1 MSAVYVHNITIDSGT
16 DYEQEYDMFEVGG
29 KSVDLTNHT
38 ARAQIRKHRGSLTST
53 SFVVGFPDR
62 SKGKVKL
69 TIPSYVTA
77 ALKPG
82 RYIYDILFTKPGG
95 TKEIVLEGTVRVRQG
110 VSTGCFGA
118 STNGLP
124 GSAHRLCIA
133 VIDENAGTQ
142 TFTGMYAKWEQFRT
156 TYPNRTFYLLQPT
169 PIGCCGVD
177 SALGTG
183 FGSLVDNNTYTTLH
197 CPSNFLNETTVNTG
211 RLIGQ

>member
-53 SFVVGFPDR
+53 SFIVGFPNR
-62 SKGKVKL
+62 AKGKVKL
-69 TIPSYVTA
+69 TIPNYVTA
-77 ALKPG
+77 GLKPG

-110 VSTGCFGA
+110 ISTGCFGT

-133 VIDENAGTQ
+133 VIDEADNMTQ
-142 TFTGMYAKWEQFRT
+142 SGNSTKWAQFRS
-156 TYPNRTFYLLQPT
+156 TYPNRTFYLLMPR
-169 PIGCCGVD
+169 D
-177 SALGTG
+177 EG
-183 FGSLVDNNTYTTLH
+183 FGHLVDTNEYVLLRM
-197 CPSNFLNETTVNTG
+197 PQNFGVETTVNTG
-211 RLIGQ
+211 RLISEDGD

>member
-62 SKGKVKL
+62 AKGKVKL
-69 TIPSYVTA
+69 TIPNYVTA

-95 TKEIVLEGTVRVRQG
+95 TKEIVLEGTVRVRQNI
-110 VSTGCFGA
+110 STGCFGGTA
-118 STNGLP
+118 GLP
-124 GSAHRLCIA
+124 SSAQRLCIA
-133 VIDENAGTQ
+133 VIDESSSQTQ
-142 TFTGMYAKWEQFRT
+142 SGMSTKWAQFRG
-156 TYPNRTFYLLQPT
+156 TYPNRTFYLLMPK
-169 PIGCCGVD
+169 GE
-177 SALGTG
+177 G
-183 FGSLVDNNTYTTLH
+183 FGHQVDTTEYVEIRM
-197 CPSNFLNETTVNTG
+197 PQNFGNETTVNTG
-211 RLIGQ
+211 RLISEDGD

>member
-1 MSAVYVHNITIDSGT
+1 MSAVYVHNITIDRGT

-53 SFVVGFPDR
+53 SFVVGFPNR
-62 SKGKVKL
+62 AKGKIKL
-69 TIPSYVTA
+69 TIPNYVTA

-118 STNGLP
+118 STDGRP

-133 VIDENAGTQ
+133 VIDESGSQ
-142 TFTGMYAKWEQFRT
+142 TKSGMYTKWQNFRN

-169 PIGCCGVD
+169 PV
-177 SALGTG
+177 G
-183 FGSLVDNNTYTTLH
+183 FGVSVNTSNYNTLN
-197 CPSNFLNETTVNTG
+197 CPNNFLGETTVNTSP
-211 RLIGQ
+211 LI

>member
-1 MSAVYVHNITIDSGT
+1 MSAVYVHNITIDRGT

-29 KSVDLTNHT
+29 KSVDLSNHT
-38 ARAQIRKHRGSLTST
+38 ARAQIRKHRGSLTAT

-62 SKGKVKL
+62 TKGKVKL
-69 TIPSYVTA
+69 TIPNYVTA
-77 ALKPG
+77 GLKPG

-133 VIDENAGTQ
+133 VIDESSSQ
-142 TFTGMYAKWEQFRT
+142 SVSGMSTKWAQFRS

-169 PIGCCGVD
+169 GD
-177 SALGTG
+177 G
-183 FGSLVDNNTYTTLH
+183 FGDLVDASAYNELR
-197 CPSNFLNETTVNTG
+197 CPANFLNETTINTG
-211 RLIGQ
+211 RLISEDGD

>member
-1 MSAVYVHNITIDSGT
+1 MSAVYVHNITIDRGT

-29 KSVDLTNHT
+29 KSVDLSNHT
-38 ARAQIRKHRGSLTST
+38 ARAQIRKHRGSLTAT

-62 SKGKVKL
+62 MNGKVKL

-110 VSTGCFGA
+110 ISTGCFGT
-118 STNGLP
+118 STNGRP

-133 VIDENAGTQ
+133 VIDESSAQTQ
-142 TFTGMYAKWEQFRT
+142 SGMSTKWAQFRS
-156 TYPNRTFYLLQPT
+156 TYPNRTFYLLMPK
-169 PIGCCGVD
+169 GE
-177 SALGTG
+177 G
-183 FGSLVDNNTYTTLH
+183 FGHQVDTTEYVEIRM
-197 CPSNFLNETTVNTG
+197 PQNFAVETTVNTG
-211 RLIGQ
+211 RLISEDGD

>member
-38 ARAQIRKHRGSLTST
+38 ARAQIRKHRGSLTAT
-53 SFVVGFPDR
+53 SFIVGFPDR

-77 ALKPG
+77 GLKPG

-118 STNGLP
+118 STDGRP

-133 VIDENAGTQ
+133 VIDESASQSVANMSSRWA
-142 TFTGMYAKWEQFRT
+142 QFRT

-169 PIGCCGVD
+169 PIGCCGTD

-183 FGSLVDNNTYTTLH
+183 FGSLVDNNSYTTLR
-197 CPSNFLNETTVNTG
+197 CPSNFLAETTVNTG

>member
-38 ARAQIRKHRGSLTST
+38 ARAQIRKHRGSLTAT

-69 TIPSYVTA
+69 TIPNYVTA

-133 VIDENAGTQ
+133 VIDESSSQ
-142 TFTGMYAKWEQFRT
+142 SVSGMSTKWTQFRS
-156 TYPNRTFYLLQPT
+156 TYPQRTFYLLQPT
-169 PIGCCGVD
+169 D
-177 SALGTG
+177 DG
-183 FGSLVDNNTYTTLH
+183 FGDLVDASTYNTLR
-197 CPSNFLNETTVNTG
+197 CPANFLNETTINTG
-211 RLIGQ
+211 RLISEDGD